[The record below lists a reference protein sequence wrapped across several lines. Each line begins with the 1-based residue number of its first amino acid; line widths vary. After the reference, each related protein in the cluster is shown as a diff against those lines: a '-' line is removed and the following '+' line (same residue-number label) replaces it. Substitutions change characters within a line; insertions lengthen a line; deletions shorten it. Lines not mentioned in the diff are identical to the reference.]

1 MTAKKIILWIIK
13 AVLLLILTFIALI
26 AMDFCLSP
34 FWLTGNMAVV
44 VLVMVLVL
52 HTAVSIVS
60 SQKHG
65 KNTGKQNAGRQNA
78 ARNRNDRNLNSA
90 RTAERGGE
98 RRPTQVSEGNHELR
112 LGYAFVG
119 ECDDVF
125 ALADEWPESR
135 RVRTAGK
142 SPARSSARRRT
153 QKKQM
158 IAGVVAV
165 ALIIGL
171 AWNEFYDR
179 DTAGVPDN
187 IVSFGEKYPEAW
199 EYVENYN
206 KYANADLDMDVSRE
220 LAESDIPLFIQ
231 WDKRWGYRH
240 YGSNYVGV
248 AGCGPTCLAMV
259 ICGLERDPDINPY
272 VISEYA
278 SDQGY
283 YVYGQGTSWS
293 FMTEGAEQYGLDA
306 TCGSVS
312 SDYILTNLSS
322 DTPMICSMSPGDFT
336 KAGHFI
342 VLTGIDEDGRII
354 VNDPNSPKNSS
365 KHWDVDTLVSQM
377 KGVWKYS
384 HS

>member
-1 MTAKKIILWIIK
+1 MTAKKIIVWIIK

-26 AMDFCLSP
+26 TMDFCLSP
-34 FWLTGNMAVV
+34 YWLTGNMAVV

-65 KNTGKQNAGRQNA
+65 KNTGKKDAVRD
-78 ARNRNDRNLNSA
+78 RNVRNLNSA

-98 RRPTQVSEGNHELR
+98 
-112 LGYAFVG
+112 
-119 ECDDVF
+119 
-125 ALADEWPESR
+125 
-135 RVRTAGK
+135 
-142 SPARSSARRRT
+142 RRT

-179 DTAGVPDN
+179 DTAGVPRN

-231 WDKRWGYRH
+231 WDKRWGYRN
-240 YGSNYVGV
+240 YGGNYVGV

-259 ICGLERDPDINPY
+259 ICGLEQDPDINPY
-272 VISEYA
+272 VVSSYA

-322 DTPMICSMSPGDFT
+322 DTPMICSMAPGDFT

-342 VLTGIDEDGRII
+342 VLAGIDEDGRII
-354 VNDPNSPKNSS
+354 VNDPNSPRNSS